1 MATYSKED
9 FERIAAAIGKD
20 VADVAQHETSF
31 ESAAHW
37 YRQDCRAAKASSRVA
52 PSDMSKRM
60 TQIANA
66 ARKLL
71 GHLEVCDPRQAPDG
85 PGAIA
90 LLEFLTSAD
99 DGTEDDVIRATARVG
114 RLVEIFDS
122 IDAARELKRRARKA
136 APDAV
141 RIGELIVPKGRHGQP
156 AVNNWI
162 AEMMPIYK
170 KITGKDPRASVI
182 TAGPRRGK
190 AAGPFIRFLEAA
202 SKPLEADGEPL
213 CVSEIESATF
223 GRMLAVKNR
232 FDSPF
237 CRYSTGFP
245 SPDGNGR
252 YSLKYQEHRQPG
264 VSRAGWHRAPARTA
278 SRSRMG

>member
-20 VADVAQHETSF
+20 VADVVQHGTSF

-52 PSDMSKRM
+52 PSNMSKRM

-71 GHLEVCDPRQAPDG
+71 RHLEVCDPRQAPDG

-90 LLEFLTSAD
+90 LLEFLASAD

-122 IDAARELKRRARKA
+122 IDAARELERRARKA
-136 APDAV
+136 ALDAV

-182 TAGPRRGK
+182 AAGPRRGK

-202 SKPLEADGEPL
+202 SKPLEAEGEPL
-213 CVSEIESATF
+213 CVETF
-223 GRMLAVKNR
+223 RDRIRDIRTDAR
-232 FDSPF
+232 
-237 CRYSTGFP
+237 
-245 SPDGNGR
+245 
-252 YSLKYQEHRQPG
+252 RQK
-264 VSRAGWHRAPARTA
+264 
-278 SRSRMG
+278 